1 MLEKRNE
8 FVCTPDLRLRFC
20 CFLLG
25 LFLLATI
32 FVPLKVSAG
41 VYTSLLRFHVVANS
55 DSAEDQELKLAVRDL
70 LLERTKEGLSACADR
85 EEAAVYLAAQKG
97 MLLKEVR
104 AFLREKGV
112 TYSAEATLAEEY
124 HPKKTYEDVTLP
136 QGNYLTFR
144 VTLGE
149 ANGKNFFCVLFPPI
163 CKNTAKK
170 PASEV
175 LIDYGVEGE
184 SVQGIVTDDGIEV
197 RFFLWD
203 VLRGLFG
210 L

>member
-1 MLEKRNE
+1 MLNNQNDFYPALDVRVRI
-8 FVCTPDLRLRFC
+8 VCAI
-20 CFLLG
+20 LG
-25 LFLLATI
+25 LFLLATV

-55 DSAEDQELKLAVRDL
+55 DSVEDQEMKLAVRDL
-70 LLERTKEGLSACADR
+70 LLERTKEGLMQCADR

-97 MLLKEVR
+97 ILLKEVR
-104 AFLREKGV
+104 AFLRERGAD
-112 TYSAEATLAEEY
+112 YSAEATLVEEY
-124 HPKKTYEDVTLP
+124 HPKKSYEDVTLP

-149 ANGKNFFCVLFPPI
+149 AEGKNFFCVLFPPI
-163 CKNTAKK
+163 CKNTVKK

-175 LIDYGVEGE
+175 LVDYGVEQE
-184 SVQGIVTDDGIEV
+184 SVQSIVTDDGVSV

-203 VLRGLFG
+203 ALRGLFG